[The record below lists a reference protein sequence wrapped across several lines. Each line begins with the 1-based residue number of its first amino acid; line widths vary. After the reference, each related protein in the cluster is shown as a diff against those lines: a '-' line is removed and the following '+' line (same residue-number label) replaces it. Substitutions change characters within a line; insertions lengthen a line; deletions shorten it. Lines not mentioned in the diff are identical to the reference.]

1 VKVPIPLFGSSL
13 KVQPF
18 LHPERCARV
27 PDGAIGWCA
36 ETSTNFGA
44 KHPLTQSGEL
54 IAPAVKREAEEDR
67 GGKRKA
73 SALRSW

>member
-54 IAPAVKREAEEDR
+54 IAPAVKREAEEDW

>member
-54 IAPAVKREAEEDR
+54 IVLSFKPRSVAGAFSFRVVAI
-67 GGKRKA
+67 
-73 SALRSW
+73 ALPV